1 MQTITKKGN
10 IKNKNIVRV
19 IDKSLDKEIIRDIN
33 KKTKT
38 FRKNKLPVILE
49 PEEAKKLIKQP
60 NKRCPTGLRNKTI
73 MSLMLHCGLRLSE
86 VVNLKHGNINL
97 TKGKLRVE
105 SGKGKKDRDL
115 AIPDY
120 LTGLLEAWR
129 NIRPK
134 SNFFFSTLK
143 GRKLSDRYIQQMVKR
158 YTQKAGIEKKISPH
172 TLRHTYATQYYKQT
186 KDIETLRRILGHSD
200 ISTTTIYITL
210 ANIDVENSM
219 KSFKGFI

>member
-1 MQTITKKGN
+1 M
-10 IKNKNIVRV
+10 
-19 IDKSLDKEIIRDIN
+19 
-33 KKTKT
+33 
-38 FRKNKLPVILE
+38 RKNKLPVVLE
-49 PEEAKKLIKQP
+49 PEEVQILLKQP
-60 NKRCPTGLRNKTI
+60 SKRYPTGLRNKNI

-86 VVNLKHGNINL
+86 VVNLKPGNLNL

-120 LTGLLEAWR
+120 LTDLLDTWR
-129 NIRPK
+129 SIRPK

-143 GRKLSDRYIQQMVKR
+143 GKKLSDRYIQQMVKR
-158 YTQKAGIEKKISPH
+158 YAQKAGLSKRISPH
-172 TLRHTYATQYYKQT
+172 ILRHTYATQYYKQT

-210 ANIDVENSM
+210 ANIDVENGM
-219 KSFKGFI
+219 KAFKGFV